1 MYFLSHI
8 RKDFCPGMSPDD
20 FANAVQSMH
29 GFSLYPLTGQM
40 IADLEDCT
48 GDASSKSKYPVS
60 LLQEIALY
68 CTRVASKEHSRLIE
82 LDDIVSFRARA
93 MPDEHIRNLFAVP
106 EVQEPEAPVEALEPE
121 SPVEDDTSPSLP
133 AFEALEEKQAEEGV
147 TIPQ

>member
-68 CTRVASKEHSRLIE
+68 CTRLASKEHSRLIE
-82 LDDIVSFRARA
+82 YQDIVGLAGRA

-106 EVQEPEAPVEALEPE
+106 VVESE
-121 SPVEDDTSPSLP
+121 SPLEAEEVERAIEDTSP
-133 AFEALEEKQAEEGV
+133 AFEALEVPAGG
-147 TIPQ
+147 